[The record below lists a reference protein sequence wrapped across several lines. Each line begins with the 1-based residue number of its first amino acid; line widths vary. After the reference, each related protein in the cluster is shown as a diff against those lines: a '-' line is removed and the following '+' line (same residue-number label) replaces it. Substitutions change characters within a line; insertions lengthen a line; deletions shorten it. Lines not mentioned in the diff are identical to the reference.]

1 MADEHRTFQP
11 TAPDL
16 QVYRPT
22 LTMVMSIA
30 HRVTGAVMYFGLA
43 ALAWWLSAVAA
54 GPEAYVAAQRLTN
67 SVPGQIFLF
76 LLTWSL
82 MHHALGGIRHLIWDA
97 GLAHDHPWR
106 EYLARATLAGSVAVT
121 ILLWIVVW
129 LV

>member
-1 MADEHRTFQP
+1 MADEHRLFQP

-30 HRVTGAVMYFGLA
+30 HRVTGAAMYFGIALWVAWLA
-43 ALAWWLSAVAA
+43 AVAA
-54 GPEAYVAAQRLTN
+54 GPEAYGTAQRLSN
-67 SVPGQIFLF
+67 SVPGRIFLF
-76 LLTWSL
+76 LLTWAL
-82 MHHALGGIRHLIWDA
+82 FHHALGGIRHLIWDT

-121 ILLWIVVW
+121 ILLWIAVW